1 MIRDPRQ
8 KFESQ
13 ALLSTDSTHTAE
25 DILCWFVRRWR
36 MEVTFEESRA
46 HLGVETQRQWNEQA
60 IARMTPALLALF
72 SLVTLMADGL
82 QQTGE
87 FVRTAAWYRKKQATF
102 SDAIALVRR
111 RLWSQNHFS
120 MSGSESEVIKIP
132 RVLFDRL
139 TDVICYA
146 A

>member
-1 MIRDPRQ
+1 
-8 KFESQ
+8 
-13 ALLSTDSTHTAE
+13 
-25 DILCWFVRRWR
+25 